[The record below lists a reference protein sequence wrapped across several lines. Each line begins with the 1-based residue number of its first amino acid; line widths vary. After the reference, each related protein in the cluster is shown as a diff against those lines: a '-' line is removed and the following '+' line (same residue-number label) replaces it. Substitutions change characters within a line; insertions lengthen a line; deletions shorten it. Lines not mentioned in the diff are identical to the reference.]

1 MDNKNQLIFK
11 YVSPT
16 TIIAKSVTGKEFE
29 IYAEFCQDESDN
41 WDGILQAP
49 FFDFMLK
56 YDGEGV
62 DFLKEKATQI
72 LELKAFDLYGNR
84 IDIKTSW
91 ECWYHNVGSA
101 IAAANE
107 IERTFYLLTNKTH

>member
-1 MDNKNQLIFK
+1 
-11 YVSPT
+11 
-16 TIIAKSVTGKEFE
+16 
-29 IYAEFCQDESDN
+29 
-41 WDGILQAP
+41 
-49 FFDFMLK
+49 MLK